1 MSTTKTDPPD
11 EPPVA
16 PEPEDPA
23 LLARREMLGKM
34 CVGLGVA
41 SGVAL
46 GVPMVGFVIGPLLRK
61 PPAEESEWKPVTQ
74 DFYWCEPKDAIGS
87 NDFQWRAAPDAP
99 PPRQI
104 KFDSLAIGET
114 VPVKFAD
121 LSVLAWA
128 GITGLTAAW
137 LRRVGEKEFIAFSV
151 NCAHLGC
158 PVQWR
163 PQAKLFLCPCHGG
176 VYYPDG
182 TVAAGPP
189 PHPLRRYRVRV
200 KDDRVEIAAEP
211 LPIG

>member
-16 PEPEDPA
+16 SEPEDPA
-23 LLARREMLGKM
+23 LLARRQMLGKM

-41 SGVAL
+41 SGVVL
-46 GVPMVGFVIGPLLRK
+46 GAPMVGFVIGPLLRK

-104 KFDSLAIGET
+104 KFDSLAVGET

-137 LRRVGEKEFIAFSV
+137 LRRVAEKEFIAFSV

-176 VYYPDG
+176 VYYSDG